1 MTTFFLCARR
11 PRLTGKKEGD
21 RIVDDDYRGGFNPSR
36 GPSVASRPVRILP
49 PLWRGAQGARL
60 IRLDDAG
67 IRETIIHCGREGA
80 IPTREEI
87 MRGRFILLAV
97 AALWVAGAP
106 ARADELVTVDQGW
119 SVKQKAEWYT
129 LTQGSRLLP
138 LTWFRALE
146 QPGSSK
152 LFLERDY
159 IEGFRYLPH
168 ASAGAG
174 RLPIGFTIDTQDDSG
189 LGITQLRWKENQ
201 SSREAWMGLN
211 CSACHTSE
219 ITYKGKRMR
228 LEGGAT
234 LADFQHFMEEFTRAL
249 TETRDDAGKFDR
261 FAKVVL
267 KGADTATNRGMLKG
281 ELARYLDWQVMLQKA
296 NATPLRYGFA
306 RLDAFGH
313 IFNKILASTEASDQ
327 SFNPS
332 DAPVSY
338 PFLWNIHQ
346 FDKVQWNGIAPS
358 KLIGPTYD
366 IGALGR
372 NLGEVIGVFAD
383 LKLRGFPATDGYA
396 SSANVTNLDRLE
408 QLLAQLKPPAW
419 PDKVLGTIDPGKR
432 AAGQALFAT
441 RCANCHAPLARDDLK
456 TRIKVTMTPLKG
468 PDPAGTDAWMAC
480 NAYTYQGKSGV
491 LQRTPKKFFILPPLP
506 IEFFDDTAPAAQ
518 LLGASVAGAIWTER
532 EDVVADLLKTIK
544 TDVAS
549 QKGGPLAKA
558 KGVVQ
563 FIKGKVDA
571 KVRLDLAAKIKDVR
585 YFELEPSPQAL
596 GAPPANLQL
605 APGLGDDKAAR
616 LRRCLTED
624 NPLLAY
630 KGRPLTGIWASPPYL
645 HNGSVPTLYDLLL
658 PPGERPPSFYLGS
671 HEFDPDKVGYVTAQ
685 SAQNSFQFRSRD
697 EAGRVIE
704 GNSNAGHDYGNASLS
719 EADRRALV
727 EYMKSL

>member
-1 MTTFFLCARR
+1 MRSRCIVLALALC
-11 PRLTGKKEGD
+11 
-21 RIVDDDYRGGFNPSR
+21 VGG
-36 GPSVASRPVRILP
+36 AS
-49 PLWRGAQGARL
+49 
-60 IRLDDAG
+60 
-67 IRETIIHCGREGA
+67 
-80 IPTREEI
+80 
-87 MRGRFILLAV
+87 
-97 AALWVAGAP
+97 
-106 ARADELVTVDQGW
+106 ARADEMVMIDQGW
-119 SVKQKAEWYT
+119 SVKQKVEWYT

-138 LTWFRALE
+138 LSWFRALE
-146 QPGSSK
+146 QPGSTK

-174 RLPIGFTIDTQDDSG
+174 RLPVGFTIDTQDDSD
-189 LGITQLRWKENQ
+189 LGITQLRWKEGQ

-234 LADFQHFMEEFTRAL
+234 LADAQRFIDELNRAL
-249 TETRDDAGKFDR
+249 VETRDNAEKQDR

-267 KGADTATNRGMLKG
+267 KGAYTRTNRRMLKQ
-281 ELARYLDWQVMLQKA
+281 ELERYVAWQQQLEKA

-306 RLDAFGH
+306 RLDAFGF
-313 IFNKILASTEASDQ
+313 IFNKILALTEATDQ
-327 SFNPS
+327 HVNPS

-346 FDKVQWNGIAPS
+346 FDKVQWNGIADS

-372 NLGEVIGVFAD
+372 NVGEVIGVFAD
-383 LKLRGFPATDGYA
+383 VKLRRAALDGFT
-396 SSANVTNLDRLE
+396 SSANIHNLDRLE

-419 PDKVLGTIDPGKR
+419 PQAVLGKIDPAR
-432 AAGQALFAT
+432 QAAGQALFAT
-441 RCANCHAPLARDDLK
+441 RCAKCHAPLARDDLK
-456 TRIKVTMTPLKG
+456 SRITVTMTPLKG
-468 PDPAGTDAWMAC
+468 TDPAGTDAWMAC
-480 NAYTYQGKSGV
+480 NAYTYQGKTG
-491 LQRTPKKFFILPPLP
+491 LLRLAPQKFFPVPPVKLFG
-506 IEFFDDTAPAAQ
+506 ETAPVAQ
-518 LLGASVAGAIWTER
+518 LLGATAAGVIWNNR
-532 EDVVADLLKTIK
+532 DDVIRDALGTVR
-544 TDVAS
+544 TDIART
-549 QKGGPLAKA
+549 KGGPLAKA

-563 FIKGKVDA
+563 FIKGKVAGKRQKDIA
-571 KVRLDLAAKIKDVR
+571 EKIQDIS
-585 YFELEPSPQAL
+585 YFEIEPSPQAL
-596 GAPPANLQL
+596 GEPPANLQL
-605 APGLGDDKAAR
+605 APTLQPPRSDDKAAR
-616 LRRCLTED
+616 LRRCLTDD

-658 PPGERPPSFYLGS
+658 PPDQRPQAFYLGS
-671 HEFDPDKVGYVTAQ
+671 REFDPDKVGYVTAQ
-685 SAQNSFQFRSRD
+685 SAENSFEFRTRD
-697 EAGRVIE
+697 EAGRVID